1 NMTGEQ
7 KQTLSV
13 LGTLAAG
20 LAGGLAGDSSA
31 NAVAGAQA
39 GKNAA
44 ENNSLSG
51 DKARAAVKE
60 NTEVMKAQVREKM
73 GDNIA
78 SQLTNGVLNAVSEA
92 GDLAMAGGDTVLDA
106 AMALASCATG
116 DNYCSTAINDLNKKD
131 QAAGNALNSLVNGDA
146 WNAIKTTAV
155 KAYQGDQVA
164 LENLAGVLTGIVA
177 PSSKVP
183 FTGKG
188 SSVTEQ
194 TVKTTNSISDHVKSN
209 IALSE
214 KARESSNFAI
224 HSAKSDQLQWGYAAD
239 EWSMTTLPAGSKVY
253 GGIPG
258 QSAYYTTE
266 QTLLN
271 ANFGRESLF
280 QSLQVSPHPEFGYRP
295 TMGVYEVI
303 NPIVIPSG
311 IVWENPLLGPGG
323 GTQFF
328 IKDYNNNLKLI
339 DKIDLGK

>member
-1 NMTGEQ
+1 M
-7 KQTLSV
+7 
-13 LGTLAAG
+13 A
-20 LAGGLAGDSSA
+20 DS
-31 NAVAGAQA
+31 AQD
-39 GKNAA
+39 KVVV

-60 NTEVMKAQVREKM
+60 SAEEMKARVREKM
-73 GDNIA
+73 GDNLA

-92 GDLAMAGGDTVLDA
+92 GDVAMAGGDTILDA

-116 DNYCSTAINDLNKKD
+116 DSYCSTAISDLSKKD
-131 QAAGNALNSLVNGDA
+131 QAAGNVLNSLVSGDA
-146 WNAIKTTAV
+146 WNAIQTTAV
-155 KAYQGDQVA
+155 KASQGNQVA
-164 LENLAGVLTGIVA
+164 LENLAGILTGIVV
-177 PSSKVP
+177 PSSKVT
-183 FTGKG
+183 FSGKG

-194 TVKTTNSISDHVKSN
+194 TAKSTNSLADYVKEN
-209 IALSE
+209 IALS
-214 KARESSNFAI
+214 KKSRESSNFAI

-239 EWSMTTLPAGSKVY
+239 QWGMTTLPAGSKVY

-266 QTLLN
+266 QTLIN

-295 TMGVYEVI
+295 QMGVYEVT
-303 NPIVIPSG
+303 NPITVLSG
-311 IVWENPLLGPGG
+311 TVWKNPLLGPGG

-339 DKIDLGK
+339 DKINLGK